1 MDISV
6 SELTTYEVSAD
17 GKSVTLKVLDENG
30 DIRALSFQ
38 IPELGSLVVT
48 LPALIEAA
56 LRRQIRDA
64 SFRFTF
70 PMGSWS
76 IEQAADPSSVIVT
89 LRTRDG
95 FEVSYSMSSR
105 MAEEFGGS
113 LAAAEMPP
121 RPVLTH

>member
-6 SELTTYEVSAD
+6 CELTTYEISAD
-17 GKSVTLKVLDENG
+17 GKSVLLNVLDEHGNT
-30 DIRALSFQ
+30 RALAFK
-38 IPELGSLVVT
+38 IPELGNLVVT

-76 IEQAADPSSVIVT
+76 IEQAADPTSVIVT

-95 FEVSYSMSSR
+95 FGVSYSMSTR
-105 MAEEFGGS
+105 MAEEFGDS
-113 LAAAEMPP
+113 LAAVETPASV
-121 RPVLTH
+121 VLAH

>member
-6 SELTTYEVSAD
+6 CALTTYEISAD
-17 GKSVTLKVLDENG
+17 GKSVLLKVLDEHG
-30 DIRALSFQ
+30 QTRALAFK
-38 IPELGSLVVT
+38 IAELGNLVVT

-76 IEQAADPSSVIVT
+76 IEQAADPASVIVT

-95 FEVSYSMSSR
+95 FGVSYSMSTT
-105 MAEEFGGS
+105 MAEEFGDS
-113 LAAAEMPP
+113 LAAVETPP
-121 RPVLTH
+121 SVVLAH